1 MRYSYEA
8 EFRYSDDDGAWYAEF
23 PGFDGSAYADGATL
37 EEAARNAAALLELT
51 ICDYLDSG
59 KPLPAPAFHEPPL
72 SVISVEVDDGAVAAS
87 RCMGVSDAAE
97 LLGVTP
103 GRVSQL
109 LSSGQLEAYEYRG
122 TRLVT
127 IASVNA
133 RRASAPRTG
142 RPRKAAA
149 GRS

>member
-8 EFRYSDDDGAWYAEF
+8 ELRYSEEEHAWYAEF
-23 PGFDGSAYADGATL
+23 PGFDGSAYADGDTV
-37 EEAARNAAALLELT
+37 EEAVRNAAGVLELT
-51 ICDYLDSG
+51 ICDYLDG
-59 KPLPAPAFHEPPL
+59 GRALPAPSFHEPPL
-72 SVISVEVDDGAVAAS
+72 TVISVEVDDGAIAAS
-87 RCMGVSDAAE
+87 RCMSVLDAAE

-109 LSSGQLEAYEYRG
+109 LGKGQLEAYEYRG

-133 RRASAPRTG
+133 RRTSAPRTG
-142 RPRKAAA
+142 RPRKAVAV
-149 GRS
+149 G